1 MYRAVV
7 DPYCYS
13 GTRVLK
19 NRLGLRAQADLD
31 AFEAD
36 ATAQRFSEPLPTGR
50 FGVRHYRAVHRHIF
64 GDVYRWAGCFLSV
77 RIAKGASMFCYLEHI
92 AAEMARIFDGLRNDG
107 CLRDLPVDLFAA
119 RSARFLSE
127 LNAVHPFRDG
137 NGRAQRAFFCA
148 PRRSRGAHAEAA
160 QTESGVLP
168 RRHDRKFSRPGG
180 KAHKRDRAAGILIR
194 TPAPLQY
201 NPPVPLP
208 TCLSTS
214 CAAPDCNPPSL
225 PAGE

>member
-1 MYRAVV
+1 VYRAIV

-13 GTRVLK
+13 GTTVLK
-19 NRLGLRAQADLD
+19 NRLGLRTQAALD

-50 FGVRHYRAVHRHIF
+50 FGVRHYCAIHRHIF
-64 GDVYRWAGCFLSV
+64 GDVYRWAGCFRSV
-77 RIAKGASMFCYLEHI
+77 RIAKGASMFCYPEHI

-137 NGRAQRAFFCA
+137 NGRAQLAFF
-148 PRRSRGAHAEAA
+148 
-160 QTESGVLP
+160 VLL
-168 RRHDRKFSRPGG
+168 
-180 KAHKRDRAAGILIR
+180 ADRAGRAPKLHRLKAETFLAAMIDSFQGREEKLIVEIER
-194 TPAPLQY
+194 L
-201 NPPVPLP
+201 V
-208 TCLSTS
+208 S
-214 CAAPDCNPPSL
+214 
-225 PAGE
+225 